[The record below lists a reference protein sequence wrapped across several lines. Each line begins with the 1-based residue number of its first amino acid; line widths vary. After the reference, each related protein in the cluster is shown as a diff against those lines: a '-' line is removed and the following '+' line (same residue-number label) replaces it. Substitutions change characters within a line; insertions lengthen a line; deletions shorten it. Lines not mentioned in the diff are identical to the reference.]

1 MRSPRATTTGTMMEP
16 REELAELAKLYILT
30 QANNPQNTR
39 LILAK
44 VLEQAYQMGQQD
56 GLRSSA
62 MALDLIDGEMDDE
75 GYGWS

>member
-1 MRSPRATTTGTMMEP
+1 MEP